1 MKLLISTKQ
10 SKGKELNMVIRKIS
24 PESNHHLMSALLL
37 AYDLA
42 LWFLLCLFH
51 PVKKVDIN

>member
-10 SKGKELNMVIRKIS
+10 GKGKELNMVIRKIS
-24 PESNHHLMSALLL
+24 LESNHHLKSALLL
-37 AYDLA
+37 AYDFA

-51 PVKKVDIN
+51 PVKKADIN